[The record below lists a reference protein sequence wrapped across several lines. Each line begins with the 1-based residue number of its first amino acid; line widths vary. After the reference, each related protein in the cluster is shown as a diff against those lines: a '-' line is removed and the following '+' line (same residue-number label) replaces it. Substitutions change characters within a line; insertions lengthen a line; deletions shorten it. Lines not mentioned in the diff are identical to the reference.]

1 MEERYR
7 VRIQGTS
14 PLLQHRFVGGRSTQ
28 KTGQTYNNEKLAE
41 ESRYCDAE
49 GNLVQPALH
58 LEAAMIKAAAN
69 FRFQGKKTFK
79 DPFRSAVFIEP
90 ELIPHEIQEWTID
103 ERPVVVNKSRIIRAR
118 ARLDAWALSFVILV
132 IDERITGA
140 IVKDVLTDAGQYYG
154 IGDNRPRFGRFE
166 VVGFERVEEA
176 PEDEPREDTA

>member
-1 MEERYR
+1 M
-7 VRIQGTS
+7 
-14 PLLQHRFVGGRSTQ
+14 
-28 KTGQTYNNEKLAE
+28 KTGQSYDNEKLAE
-41 ESRYCDAE
+41 ESRYCDDD

-58 LEAAMIKAAAN
+58 IEAAMIKAAAN

-79 DPFRSAVFIEP
+79 DPFKSAVFIEP
-90 ELIPHEIQEWTID
+90 ELIPHESQEWTID

-118 ARLDAWALSFVILV
+118 ARLDSWALSFVILV